1 MNISRRDDADISIFS
16 LEGRIDSEGAI
27 ELEETLQKT
36 AAEGRHKIILDMSEV
51 RYINSSGL
59 RILADIL
66 TLNREHNGDLRLVA
80 LNPKVRRVLEIIGFH
95 KFFEDYDSV
104 LAALKGL

>member
-1 MNISRRDDADISIFS
+1 MNITRRDDDDMTIYS

-27 ELEETLQKT
+27 ELEQILQGT

-95 KFFEDYDSV
+95 KFFEDYDTV
-104 LAALKGL
+104 LAAMKGL